1 VAPPCAAAQPHRWAG
16 KMMQP
21 VIREYTSGDLNAC
34 RALWKEL
41 TEYHRDIYDDRS
53 IGGADPGQG
62 FETYLAH
69 PKRRGSWVA
78 EVDGRVIALA
88 GLLVQGEEG
97 EIEPVVVSQA
107 RRSEGVGS
115 ALVRHI
121 VAEARAMGIRYLS
134 VRPVARNREAI
145 AFFVGQGFDLLGHV
159 DLFQVVSGSRGTNW
173 KSGIS
178 IHGHKL
184 GY

>member
-1 VAPPCAAAQPHRWAG
+1 
-16 KMMQP
+16 MMKP
-21 VIREYTSGDLNAC
+21 VIRKYNPGDFDAC

-41 TEYHRDIYDDRS
+41 TERHRDIYDDHG

-62 FETYLAH
+62 FETYLRH
-69 PKRRGSWVA
+69 PNRRASWVA
-78 EVDGRVIALA
+78 ESQGQVIALA

-97 EIEPVVVSQA
+97 EIEPVVVSLTH
-107 RRSEGVGS
+107 RSKGIGR
-115 ALVRHI
+115 ALVQH
-121 VAEARAMGIRYLS
+121 VVEQARAMGVKYVS

-145 AFFVGQGFDLLGHV
+145 AFFVRSGFDLLGHV
-159 DLFQVVSGSRGTNW
+159 DLFQVVSGSPGRNW